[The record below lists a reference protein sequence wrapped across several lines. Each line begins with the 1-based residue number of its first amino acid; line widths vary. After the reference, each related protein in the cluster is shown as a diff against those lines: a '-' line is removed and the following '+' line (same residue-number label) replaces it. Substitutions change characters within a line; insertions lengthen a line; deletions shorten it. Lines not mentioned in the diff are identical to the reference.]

1 LTYVP
6 AMHNQALVHRLGY
19 ILEMVSTPQL
29 VPAALLDGLAG
40 LIGPWVYPLDPHGPA
55 GGPTRARWRVR
66 VNLALTPEG

>member
-1 LTYVP
+1 
-6 AMHNQALVHRLGY
+6 MHNQALVHRLGY
-19 ILEMVSTPQL
+19 ILEMVSTPQR